1 MDENFNIEIVSPE
14 KKLFAE
20 KGKSITIPS
29 FEGEMTILYDHI
41 SIITFLRPGIIN
53 INENKKKYFVEEGT
67 VEFSKNN
74 LTILSSTIIDL
85 ESLSKDLIS
94 SMLED
99 SKKELNQENL
109 DDKKSFYATGP
120 VISVSSK
127 KASVINVMPSPKLL
141 YDNLEFISLLSFS
154 NLRSFGDK

>member
-14 KKLFAE
+14 KKIFAE
-20 KGKSITIPS
+20 KAKSITIPS

-99 SKKELNQENL
+99 SKKELNKENL
-109 DDKKSFYATGP
+109 DDKKRYI
-120 VISVSSK
+120 ISHK
-127 KASVINVMPSPKLL
+127 IDCLTQINL
-141 YDNLEFISLLSFS
+141 
-154 NLRSFGDK
+154 

>member
-53 INENKKKYFVEEGT
+53 INENKKKFFVEEGT

-94 SMLED
+94 SMVED
-99 SKKELNQENL
+99 SKKELNKENL
-109 DDKKSFYATGP
+109 DDKKRYI
-120 VISVSSK
+120 ISHK
-127 KASVINVMPSPKLL
+127 IDCLTQINL
-141 YDNLEFISLLSFS
+141 
-154 NLRSFGDK
+154 

>member
-1 MDENFNIEIVSPE
+1 MDENFNIEIISPE

-29 FEGEMTILYDHI
+29 FEGEMTILPDHI
-41 SIITFLRPGIIN
+41 SIITFLRPGVIN

-94 SMLED
+94 TMVED

-109 DDKKSFYATGP
+109 DDKKRYI
-120 VISVSSK
+120 ISHKIDCLSQ
-127 KASVINVMPSPKLL
+127 
-141 YDNLEFISLLSFS
+141 ISL
-154 NLRSFGDK
+154 

>member
-1 MDENFNIEIVSPE
+1 MDENFNIEIISPE

-20 KGKSITIPS
+20 KGKSVTIPS
-29 FEGEMTILYDHI
+29 FEGEMTILPDHI
-41 SIITFLRPGIIN
+41 SIITFLRPGVIN

-85 ESLSKDLIS
+85 DSLTKDAIS

-99 SKKELNQENL
+99 SKKELNQENI
-109 DDKKSFYATGP
+109 DDKKRYI
-120 VISVSSK
+120 ISHKIDCLSQ
-127 KASVINVMPSPKLL
+127 
-141 YDNLEFISLLSFS
+141 ISL
-154 NLRSFGDK
+154 